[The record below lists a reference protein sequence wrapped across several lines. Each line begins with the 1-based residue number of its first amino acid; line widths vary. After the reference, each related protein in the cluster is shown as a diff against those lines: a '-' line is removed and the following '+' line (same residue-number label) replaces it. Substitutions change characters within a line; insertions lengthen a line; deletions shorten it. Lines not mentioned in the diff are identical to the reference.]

1 MKKVQIEKKQAI
13 IQKIMAAKAQQS
25 SAQRGHCKNCGH
37 CRIGI

>member
-1 MKKVQIEKKQAI
+1 MKKVQIEKKQAL

-25 SAQRGHCKNCGH
+25 SAESIHCHKCGH